1 MAEGQ
6 QINNMWTNISVFEDA
21 KENVK
26 KYVFEKNDIAIEAVL
41 YRYPTYEERT
51 VLCISTMC
59 GCPMGCRFCGTGD
72 YFVRSL
78 TAEEIIGQATYIIE
92 TQLGGVKARDIKKLQ
107 IMVMS
112 MGEPALNK
120 DLEVAFDVLYEKYP
134 SAALL
139 ISSSGPKVDYGWMIE
154 MSKRIP
160 TVGLQFS
167 VHESTDEA
175 RNKLIP
181 FGKKLSLQEIADV
194 GMEWFKATGRRPFF
208 NYCAH
213 ENNSSEEDRNRLEK
227 LFSPFIWNATVSVI
241 CERDA
246 GGFSQSND
254 HQRNMAINFA
264 GLLAEMYDVRVFDP
278 AGQDTIGGGCGQL
291 WYVQKWMNEH
301 PEYVR
306 PSVGCG
312 KDKVH
317 IPIIEVK

>member
-1 MAEGQ
+1 MWKN
-6 QINNMWTNISVFEDA
+6 INVFEDE
-21 KENVK
+21 KEHVK
-26 KYVFEKNDIAIEAVL
+26 KYVFEKDDIAIESVL

-78 TAEEIIGQATYIIE
+78 TADEIVGQAEYILE
-92 TQLGGVKARDIKKLQ
+92 TQIDVYPQDIKKLQ

-120 DLEVAFDVLYEKYP
+120 ALEQAFEILYAKYP
-134 SAALL
+134 NAALL
-139 ISSSGPKVDYGWMIE
+139 ISSSGPKVDYTWIRN
-154 MSKRIP
+154 MSVRIP

-167 VHESTDEA
+167 IHESTDEA
-175 RNKLIP
+175 RDKLIP
-181 FGKKLSLQEIADV
+181 FAKKMNLQEIAKE
-194 GMEWFKATGRRPFF
+194 GSEWAKATGRKPYF

-213 ENNSSEEDRNRLEK
+213 EGNNTDEDVARLYD
-227 LFSPFIWNATVSVI
+227 LFGPAIWEATVSVI

-246 GGFSQSND
+246 HAEATNQV
-254 HQRNMAINFA
+254 QRELAIEFGNKLVA
-264 GLLAEMYDVRVFDP
+264 NGYNVRVFDP

-291 WYVQKWMNEH
+291 WYVQDWMKDH
-301 PEYVR
+301 PEHVR

-312 KDKVH
+312 LQKVH
-317 IPIIEVK
+317 TPKEWNL